1 MVRKMSNQRLTEV
14 FQQAILHVHLPTFNC
29 DFNLGWIEFYQQKK
43 KKKKTLGWIEKT
55 TVFDQQECKSFS
67 LLVFG
72 IMIVILGLI
81 CLHGIKCIRI
91 HDQTSLNKAIDS
103 FVFIYKL

>member
-1 MVRKMSNQRLTEV
+1 MSNQRLTEV
-14 FQQAILHVHLPTFNC
+14 FQQSILQVHLPTFNC

-43 KKKKTLGWIEKT
+43 KKKTLGWIEKT
-55 TVFDQQECKSFS
+55 TVFDQQEWKCFS

-72 IMIVILGLI
+72 IMIVGLI